1 MDHDEA
7 VGRTPSVVPYEHV
20 PVAEAKGGGGFEV
33 RPFEAHQVLAGV
45 VAPSGVSL
53 AWTRAGGETAL
64 RSHPT
69 PGLLIVLRG
78 SGELVGLERRVV
90 SQGDI
95 LAIPADQPY
104 GFVSVGADGLQAL
117 HVAFGEAGNG
127 SAPVTLKDVL
137 ARNEERAERAVTG
150 NPFFLFLQNGELQN
164 RRKRALMRECIR
176 VFSDAYQTFLF
187 TRQATCRDSDYL
199 KMFHEHFL
207 EELGHNQ
214 LLTVEGD
221 ARIAHDPQLVAT
233 SSWFTHQLFV
243 LDNAGKVALNIAM
256 ETAGY
261 HFHVLAKS
269 VFAEDVNSKY
279 FDIHAEA
286 DELHKELG
294 VELLREQHPDAYPR
308 LRQVMDDGWDMIE
321 AMMSRMAALV
331 VASASA
337 E

>member
-7 VGRTPSVVPYEHV
+7 VGRTPSVVPYDHV
-20 PVAEAKGGGGFEV
+20 PVAEAADGGGFEV
-33 RPFEAHQVLAGV
+33 RPFDAHQILAGV
-45 VAPSGVSL
+45 VAPSGVAL
-53 AWTRAGGETAL
+53 AWTRADGETAL

-78 SGELVGLERRVV
+78 SGELVGLDHRVV
-90 SQGDI
+90 TQGDV
-95 LAIPADQPY
+95 LTIPAHLPY
-104 GFVSVGADGLQAL
+104 GFVNVGAGGLQAL
-117 HVAFGEAGNG
+117 HVAFGEATDPT
-127 SAPVTLKDVL
+127 APVTLKDVL
-137 ARNEERAERAVTG
+137 SRNEERAERAVRA
-150 NPFFLFLQNGELQN
+150 NPFFLFLQNGELAN

-187 TRQATCRDSDYL
+187 TRQATCRDGDYL
-199 KMFHEHFL
+199 QMFHQHFL

-214 LLTVEGD
+214 LLKVEGD
-221 ARIAHDPQLVAT
+221 ARIARDPQLVAT
-233 SSWFTHQLFV
+233 STWFTHQLFV
-243 LDNAGKVALNIAM
+243 LDNASKVTLNIAM

-269 VFAEDVNSKY
+269 VFAQDESSHY
-279 FDIHAEA
+279 FDVHAEA

-294 VELLREQHPDAYPR
+294 VELLRDQHPETYPR
-308 LRQVMDDGWDMIE
+308 LRQAVDDGWDMIE

-331 VASASA
+331 EAVASA